1 MSTEGQTKAPVMM
14 TIERAAVAADT
25 SVNTIW
31 RAVRAGR
38 LPSYKSGPRDTRFL
52 SSDVETFKLERERS
66 RRRADRVAG

>member
-1 MSTEGQTKAPVMM
+1 MSTPVMM

-38 LPSYKSGPRDTRFL
+38 LSSYKSSPRDTRFL
-52 SSDVETFKLERERS
+52 SSDVEAFKLERS
-66 RRRADRVAG
+66 QRRARADRVAG